1 MAFKP
6 RSRTTF
12 GIPPKTP
19 ATEVSLD
26 TRSFVRQAPAQLR
39 DKPCNTVQQRL
50 WMDITDLD
58 TTNLEKT
65 DEKYDSNMWKNFKFV
80 RSNVSAGSL
89 ARTNSRSTSK
99 KSELPRA
106 VEPKVDE
113 DKIIKGMVA
122 DMYPLRIPKA
132 STIGHNTYDKFLNE
146 AKLRDQKRKT
156 IDHQFGRTQEYQGK
170 VLRIKSECRAPPI
183 NLEGEIIPPD
193 DFRKYPQ
200 RPVVMEEDTWFYQ
213 KPLSYVAQTSRP
225 YTGSP
230 SSVFRYGTPWKRGL
244 TGRGPYPGQ

>member
-12 GIPPKTP
+12 GIPPKKP
-19 ATEVSLD
+19 ASEVCLD
-26 TRSFVRQAPAQLR
+26 TRSFVRQAPLKLR
-39 DKPCNTVQQRL
+39 DKPCSTVQQRL
-50 WMDITDLD
+50 WMDITNLD

-65 DEKYDSNMWKNFKFV
+65 DEEYDSNMWKNLKFV

-89 ARTNSRSTSK
+89 ARTTSRASSK
-99 KSELPRA
+99 KAELPRA
-106 VEPKVDE
+106 VEPKVEE
-113 DKIIKGMVA
+113 DKRIRGMVA
-122 DMYPLRIPKA
+122 DIYPLRIPKA
-132 STIGHNTYDKFLNE
+132 STIGDNTYNKFLNE
-146 AKLRDQKRKT
+146 AKLRDKKRNT
-156 IDHQFGRTQEYQGK
+156 IERQFGRTQEFQGK

-183 NLEGEIIPPD
+183 NVEGEIIPPD
-193 DFRKYPQ
+193 DFKKYPQ
-200 RPVVMEEDTWFYQ
+200 MVMEEDSWFYQ

-244 TGRGPYPGQ
+244 TGKGSYP